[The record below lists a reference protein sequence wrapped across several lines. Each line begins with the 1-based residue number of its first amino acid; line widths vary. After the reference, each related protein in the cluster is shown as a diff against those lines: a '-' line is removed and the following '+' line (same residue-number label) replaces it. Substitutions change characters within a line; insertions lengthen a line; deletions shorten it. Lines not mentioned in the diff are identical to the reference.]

1 MIYIFL
7 DSNIYIGKKY
17 NLESSYF
24 VLLKQLLINGA
35 FLLYSNINVNEVFKH
50 LELDVKKAVEE
61 YNVAQA
67 NFYKSYAHFGTFTYK
82 KINVID
88 EINNLKNYLNE
99 FWNKE
104 NVIKIPSNGIDVEKI
119 LHDHFNSRPPFI
131 GKKPYEFKDAIMIG
145 AVNKYAEQNNVTIYF
160 ISNDKGVLKALE
172 DKPLLKGYLSFEE
185 FSNDEYIK
193 SKYDLSIK
201 TLLSE
206 YIQSDS
212 FVSLVKNAIDMAEII
227 RIGNQ
232 EYEINSCNCKN
243 IELIINF
250 ATHESLDNIT
260 AEIIIR
266 VNYSLELLYL
276 DKSNYIY
283 NPAIKSY
290 YNPNINI
297 TEEHQKDIVL
307 SLKFILRYNSTFELT
322 DPEGLL
328 AELSSIELDDESL
341 INHPVTDAGLDFLD
355 SLPNSF
361 YEDIDLDEAYG
372 INEYA
377 SCERCG
383 SIVDINIANLSREL
397 DKDILCET
405 CITNYSADDEYN
417 Y

>member
-24 VLLKQLLINGA
+24 VLLKQLLKNSA

-61 YNVAQA
+61 YTVAQA
-67 NFYKSYAHFGTFTYK
+67 NFYKSYAHFGTFKYK
-82 KINVID
+82 KINVND
-88 EINNLKNYLNE
+88 EINNLKNYFNE

-119 LHDHFNSRPPFI
+119 LQDHFNSRPPFI
-131 GKKPYEFKDAIMIG
+131 GKKPYEFKDAIMID

-172 DKPLLKGYLSFEE
+172 DKPLLKGYSSFEA

-206 YIQSDS
+206 YIQTDS
-212 FVSLVKNAIDMAEII
+212 FGSLVKNALDMAEII
-227 RIGNQ
+227 RTGDQ
-232 EYEINSCNCKN
+232 DYEINNCNCKN
-243 IELIINF
+243 IELLINF

-260 AEIIIR
+260 AEIIIK

-283 NPAIKSY
+283 NPAIRSY
-290 YNPNINI
+290 YNPNISI
-297 TEEHQKDIVL
+297 TEEHQKEIAL
-307 SLKFILRYNSTFELT
+307 SLKFILKYNSTFELA
-322 DPEGLL
+322 DPEELV
-328 AELSSIELDDESL
+328 AELTSIELDDESL
-341 INHPVTDAGLDFLD
+341 INLPVTDAGLDFLD

-361 YEDIDLDEAYG
+361 YDDVDLDEVYG
-372 INEYA
+372 INESA
-377 SCERCG
+377 CCERCG
-383 SIVDINIANLSREL
+383 SFVDINIANLSREL
-397 DKDILCET
+397 GKDILCET
-405 CITNYSADDEYN
+405 CITDYSADDEYN